1 MVSPEDEGLDNFA
14 LMVNLGTLHSIGFSK
29 ITLYLLVTVDWHQYT
44 YRLYTQWLHY
54 MKCC

>member
-29 ITLYLLVTVDWHQYT
+29 ISLYLLVTVDWHQYT